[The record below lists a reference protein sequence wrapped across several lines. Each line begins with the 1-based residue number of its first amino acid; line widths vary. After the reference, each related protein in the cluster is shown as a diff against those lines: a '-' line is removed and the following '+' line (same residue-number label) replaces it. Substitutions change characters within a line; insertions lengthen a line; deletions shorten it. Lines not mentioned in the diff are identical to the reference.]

1 MTNLPLK
8 IYIQIG
14 DEVNIKDDVD
24 FNELAG
30 ITWSSTRIHKTDI
43 EYVLKSKRLKK
54 RLVKDGKEVHNK

>member
-1 MTNLPLK
+1 MRNLPLK

-14 DEVNIKDDVD
+14 DEVNIKDNVD

-30 ITWSSTRIHKTDI
+30 VSWSSERINKTDI

-54 RLVKDGKEVHNK
+54 RIIKDGKEIHN